1 MIDRYSTKEMQNLW
15 SDDNKYQKWLE
26 VELAVCEAWAFYG
39 HIPKASFLRIKKR
52 AKFKTKEID
61 KLEKVIKHDV
71 IAFTTNL
78 AKSIGKDS
86 RFVHLGLTSSDV
98 LDTSLSLLIVDSGNL
113 VKKELNE
120 TIKVLT
126 RLAKKHIKTPIMG
139 RSHGI
144 HAEVTTFGLVVA
156 NWLDEI
162 KRAKERLER
171 SIKVCSVGKMSGAVG
186 TYSNVLP
193 KVEAK
198 ACSILKLKPA
208 KISSQIINRDY
219 HAEFFTAL
227 AFIASSIE
235 RISVQIR
242 HMQRTEVLE
251 VEEPFSKGQKGS
263 SAMPHKRNPILSE
276 NLSGLARIVR
286 SNANAS
292 FENIP
297 LWHER
302 DISHSSVERVIGPD
316 SSTLVHFM
324 LARGNYMLAN
334 LNVYKENMLSN
345 IWKTNGVIFSQN
357 ILVKLIE
364 KGLSR
369 EESYKMVQDLAFQS
383 WNNDKNF
390 KDLLL
395 ADPKIMKIL
404 NKKELENCFAFKNL
418 YKNAQ
423 IILARV
429 IKQ

>member
-15 SDDNKYQKWLE
+15 SDDNKYQKWLD
-26 VELAVCEAWAFYG
+26 VELAVCEAWSFYG
-39 HIPKASFLRIKKR
+39 HIPKQSFLRIKKR
-52 AKFKTKEID
+52 AKFNTKEID

-113 VKKELNE
+113 IKKELSN
-120 TIKVLT
+120 TIKILT
-126 RLAKKHIKTPIMG
+126 RLAKKHINTPIMG

-156 NWLDEI
+156 NWLDEM
-162 KRAKERLER
+162 KRARDRLEK

-193 KVEAK
+193 KIEAK

-219 HAEFFTAL
+219 HAEYFTSL
-227 AFIASSIE
+227 SFIASSIE

-286 SNANAS
+286 SNAQAS

-324 LARGNYMLAN
+324 LKRSNYMLQN
-334 LNVYKENMLSN
+334 LNVYKENMLKN

-369 EESYKMVQDLAFQS
+369 EESYKMVQDLAFQA

-395 ADPKIMKIL
+395 SDKKIMNIL
-404 NKKELENCFAFKNL
+404 NKEELENCFAFNSL
-418 YKNAQ
+418 FKNAKS
-423 IILARV
+423 ILSRV
-429 IKQ
+429 MK

>member
-1 MIDRYSTKEMQNLW
+1 MINRYSTVEMQNLW
-15 SDDNKYQKWLE
+15 SDDNKYQKWLD
-26 VELAVCEAWAFYG
+26 VELAVCEAWSHYG
-39 HIPKASFLRIKKR
+39 YIPKASFVRIKKR
-52 AKFKTKEID
+52 AKFDSKQID

-78 AKSIGKDS
+78 AKSIGEDS

-113 VKKELNE
+113 IKKELNKN
-120 TIKVLT
+120 IKVLT
-126 RLAKKHIKTPIMG
+126 SLAKKHIETPIMG

-156 NWLDEI
+156 NWLDEM
-162 KRAKERLER
+162 KRAKERLEKA
-171 SIKVCSVGKMSGAVG
+171 IKVCSVGKMSGAVG

-193 KVEAK
+193 KIEAK

-219 HAEFFTAL
+219 HAEYFTAL
-227 AFIASSIE
+227 SFIASSIE
-235 RISVQIR
+235 RISIQIR

-286 SNANAS
+286 SNTSAS

-316 SSTLVHFM
+316 SSTLIHFM
-324 LARGNYMLAN
+324 LTRANFMLAN
-334 LNVYKENMLSN
+334 LNIYKKNMLSN

-357 ILVKLIE
+357 ILVKLVN

-369 EESYKMVQDLAFQS
+369 EESYKIVQDLAFQA

-390 KDLLL
+390 RDLLL
-395 ADPKIMKIL
+395 SNSKVLKL
-404 NKKELENCFAFKNL
+404 LTKKELEDCFSFDSL
-418 YKNAQ
+418 YRNARA
-423 IILARV
+423 ILSRV
-429 IKQ
+429 VK

>member
-39 HIPKASFLRIKKR
+39 HIPQASFLRIKKR

-193 KVEAK
+193 KVEEK

-324 LARGNYMLAN
+324 LTRANYMLAN
-334 LNVYKENMLSN
+334 LNVYKKNMLSN

-395 ADPKIMKIL
+395 GDPKIMKIL
-404 NKKELENCFAFKNL
+404 NKKELENCFAFNNL

-429 IKQ
+429 IK

>member
-1 MIDRYSTKEMQNLW
+1 MINRYSTKEMEILW
-15 SDDNKYQKWLE
+15 SDHNKYQKWLD
-26 VELAVCEAWAFYG
+26 VELAVCEAWSFYG
-39 HIPKASFLRIKKR
+39 HIPKQSFLRIKKR
-52 AKFKTKEID
+52 AKFNTKEID

-113 VKKELNE
+113 IKKELNN
-120 TIKVLT
+120 TIKILT
-126 RLAKKHIKTPIMG
+126 NLARKHINTPIMG

-156 NWLDEI
+156 NWLDEM
-162 KRAKERLER
+162 KRAKDRLEK

-193 KVEAK
+193 KIEAK
-198 ACSILKLKPA
+198 ACAILKLKPA

-219 HAEFFTAL
+219 HAEYFTAL
-227 AFIASSIE
+227 SFIASSIE

-286 SNANAS
+286 SNAHAS

-324 LARGNYMLAN
+324 LSRSNYMLAN
-334 LNVYKENMLSN
+334 LNVYKKNMLKN

-390 KDLLL
+390 KDLLYSN
-395 ADPKIMKIL
+395 PEIMKL
-404 NKKELENCFAFKNL
+404 LTSKELENCFAFNSL
-418 YKNAQ
+418 FKNAKA
-423 IILARV
+423 ILSRV
-429 IKQ
+429 IK

>member
-1 MIDRYSTKEMQNLW
+1 MINRYSTKEMENIW
-15 SDDNKYQKWLE
+15 SDNNKYQKWLD
-26 VELAVCEAWAFYG
+26 VELAVCEAWSFYG
-39 HIPKASFLRIKKR
+39 QIPKQSFLRIKKR
-52 AKFKTKEID
+52 AKFNAKEID

-113 VKKELNE
+113 IKKEISE
-120 TIKVLT
+120 TIKILT
-126 RLAKKHIKTPIMG
+126 RLAKKYIKTPIMG

-144 HAEVTTFGLVVA
+144 HAEVTTFGLVLA
-156 NWLDEI
+156 NWLDEM
-162 KRAKERLER
+162 KRARQRLDASIER
-171 SIKVCSVGKMSGAVG
+171 CSVGKMSGAVG

-198 ACSILKLKPA
+198 ACLILKLKPA

-219 HAEFFTAL
+219 HAEYFTAL
-227 AFIASSIE
+227 SFIASSIE

-286 SNANAS
+286 SNATAS

-316 SSTLVHFM
+316 SSILIHFM
-324 LARGNYMLAN
+324 LSRANYMLAN
-334 LNVYKENMLSN
+334 LNVYKKNMISN

-364 KGLSR
+364 KGLTR
-369 EESYKMVQDLAFQS
+369 EESYKMVQDLAFES

-390 KDLLL
+390 KELLL
-395 ADPKIMKIL
+395 ANPAIMDL
-404 NKKELENCFAFKNL
+404 LSQKEIEGCFAFNSL
-418 YKNAQ
+418 YANAKT
-423 IILARV
+423 ILSRV
-429 IKQ
+429 LK

>member
-39 HIPKASFLRIKKR
+39 RIPKASFLRIKKR

-162 KRAKERLER
+162 KRAKERLEK

-324 LARGNYMLAN
+324 LTRANYMLAN
-334 LNVYKENMLSN
+334 LNVYKKNMLSN

-395 ADPKIMKIL
+395 GDPKIMKIL
-404 NKKELENCFAFKNL
+404 NKKELENCFAFNNL

-429 IKQ
+429 IK

>member
-1 MIDRYSTKEMQNLW
+1 MISRYSTKEMQNLW
-15 SDDNKYQKWLE
+15 SDDNKYQKWLD
-26 VELAVCEAWAFYG
+26 VELAVCEAWSYYG
-39 HIPKASFLRIKKR
+39 HIPKISFLRIKKN
-52 AKFKTKEID
+52 AKFNTKQID

-98 LDTSLSLLIVDSGNL
+98 LDTSLSLLIVDSGKL
-113 VKKELNE
+113 IKKELNE
-120 TIKVLT
+120 TIRILT
-126 RLAKKHIKTPIMG
+126 KLAKKYLKTPIMG

-162 KRAKERLER
+162 KRGKERLNK
-171 SIKVCSVGKMSGAVG
+171 SIDVCSVGKMSGAVG

-193 KVEAK
+193 KIEAR
-198 ACSILKLKPA
+198 ACKSLKLKPA
-208 KISSQIINRDY
+208 KISSQIINRDI
-219 HAEFFTAL
+219 HAEFFNAL
-227 AFIASSIE
+227 AFIAASIE

-286 SNANAS
+286 SNASAS

-324 LARGNYMLAN
+324 LRRSNFMLDN
-334 LNVYKENMLSN
+334 LNVYRKNMLAN

-357 ILVKLIE
+357 ILVKLIN
-364 KGLSR
+364 KGLTR
-369 EESYKMVQDLAFQS
+369 EDSYKIVQDLAFES
-383 WNNDKNF
+383 WNNNKNF
-390 KDLLL
+390 KELLMSSS
-395 ADPKIMKIL
+395 KIMKVL
-404 NKKELENCFAFKNL
+404 SRNELEDCFSFNSL
-418 YKNAQ
+418 YKNAGL
-423 IILARV
+423 ILKRV
-429 IKQ
+429 LDD